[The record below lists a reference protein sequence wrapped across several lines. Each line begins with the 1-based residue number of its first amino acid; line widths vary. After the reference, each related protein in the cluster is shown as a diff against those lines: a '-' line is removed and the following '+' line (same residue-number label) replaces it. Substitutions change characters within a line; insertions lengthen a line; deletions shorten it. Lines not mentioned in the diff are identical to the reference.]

1 MRISDW
7 SSDVCSSDLLRATQ
21 AVRRGARAGG
31 TASRDRRSVL
41 PQAAQD
47 DDATGRAPSRIAPPA
62 TYESGGRPRGRPF
75 CSRARDAG
83 GGLEGVERRD
93 GVAEVVGGVHGG
105 NRWGLKAINGVG
117 GAFNGEPEDRGG
129 ATKGIAR

>member
-62 TYESGGRPRGRPF
+62 TYESVGRPRVRPF
-75 CSRARDAG
+75 FSRSRVAG
-83 GGLEGVERRD
+83 GCLVVFLCWFW
-93 GVAEVVGGVHGG
+93 VAEFVSGVLCC
-105 NRWGLKAINGVG
+105 NRLGLIAINW
-117 GAFNGEPEDRGG
+117 FS
-129 ATKGIAR
+129 